1 MMVDRAA
8 QDLWCNRPVQIE
20 MRSLAKRMHACIGAT
35 RAVDGDLL
43 AAEPGESRFERLLH
57 R

>member
-1 MMVDRAA
+1 MMIDRAP

-20 MRSLAKRMHACIGAT
+20 MRSLAKCMHTCIGAT
-35 RAVDGDLL
+35 RAVDWDLL
-43 AAEPGESRFERLLH
+43 AAEPGESRFERLLD

>member
-1 MMVDRAA
+1 MMVDRTA
-8 QDLWCNRPVQIE
+8 QNLWWNHSLQIE
-20 MRSLAKRMHACIGAT
+20 MRSLAKCMHTCIGAT
-35 RAVDGDLL
+35 RAVDGYPL